1 MTNPHPDEGYATAG
15 GDPTRASTDGG
26 APESELD
33 ALVADLHAEA
43 ERDRPPEAT
52 PDIGIIMGSD
62 SDLAVMAGSES
73 GRPGAYD
80 ALTTLGFEEQTD
92 NDSPPE
98 SRFTF
103 ETYVVSAHRTPE
115 LMYAYAETAEDR
127 GLDVVIAGAGGKS
140 ADLPNMTASIAYP
153 LPVIGVPV
161 QEKSVPSV
169 IGMPQGAPLVAVDAG
184 KSFNAALS
192 AAQLLARQHDQL
204 RERLLEYHEDLVE
217 DVAVTSRQLHDLGT
231 EGFRRHRGD

>member
-1 MTNPHPDEGYATAG
+1 M
-15 GDPTRASTDGG
+15 DPETPPNERDSAASTGPNRPVPDGG
-26 APESELD
+26 SSELD
-33 ALVADLHAEA
+33 TLVAELRAEA
-43 ERDRPPEAT
+43 ERDRPTTAT
-52 PDIGIIMGSD
+52 PDIGIVMGSD
-62 SDLAVMAGSES
+62 SDLDTMMGSET

-80 ALTTLGFEEQTD
+80 ALTRLGFEEQTD
-92 NDSPPE
+92 AGEPPDT
-98 SRFTF
+98 RFSF

-115 LMYAYAETAEDR
+115 LLYAYAETAEAR
-127 GLDVVIAGAGGKS
+127 GLELLVAGAGGKS

-192 AAQLLARQHDQL
+192 AVQILARQHDQL
-204 RERLLEYHEDLVE
+204 RERLVEYHEDLKKG
-217 DVAVTSRQLHDLGT
+217 VAVTSRELHDLGT
-231 EGFRRHRGD
+231 KEFGRQRED